1 MALKLITAPA
11 AEPIS
16 TADARTHCRVDDTT
30 DNSYLDALVA
40 AAREH
45 CEMFTGRA
53 LISQTWDLYLDR
65 FPCGDYFGD
74 VGRYRDAAAIRLP
87 KPPAVSITS
96 VVYYDTSGTLQTMDA
111 SLYSLDT
118 ASEPARLTPVYGSV
132 WPATQDIPNA
142 VKIRFVCGYGA
153 AGSAVPA
160 SIIHAMKLLVGH
172 WYENRE
178 QVATGTIATNLPMAV
193 EALLWGNRV
202 LEIV

>member
-1 MALKLITAPA
+1 MALKLYTAPA

-30 DNSYLDALVA
+30 DNTYLDALVA

-53 LISQTWDLYLDR
+53 FITQTWELYLDE
-65 FPCGDYFGD
+65 FPADG
-74 VGRYRDAAAIRLP
+74 VIRIP
-87 KPPAVSITS
+87 KPPTASITH
-96 VVYYDTSGTLQTMDA
+96 VKYYNVDGTLTTIDA
-111 SLYSLDT
+111 ADYSLDT
-118 ASEPARLTPVYGSV
+118 VNEPARLTPAYGEV
-132 WPATQDIPNA
+132 WPQTLCIPNA
-142 VKIRFVCGYGA
+142 VVVRFVCGYGA

-178 QVATGTIATNLPMAV
+178 QVLTGTIASNLPMAV
-193 EALLWGNRV
+193 ESLLWGNRV
-202 LEIV
+202 LECV